1 MTVSIAGTGRRCF
14 ADVTAL
20 DTRGPGTFAAEIDP
34 EWTIAGK
41 PNGGYLLAVL
51 GRAAART
58 ADHHQVLAASAHY
71 LRSPNPGPVTVA
83 AEVLRAGRSAS
94 QVRAWMGQDGRP
106 CVEALITV
114 SNLPPDTRPYWEGG
128 MPHMS
133 EVPVEECLRLQPVLP
148 DGNRVALL
156 EQIDVR
162 LEPDTLGFTRG
173 MPSGRGEL
181 RGWLALPGDDSFDS
195 TSLLFALDS
204 LPPASFD
211 IEYSG
216 WVPTLELTGYIRGI
230 PAPGPLRVLQ
240 RAQLIAA
247 GHLDE
252 ACFVW
257 DSHGHLVA
265 QGTQLAGIRAGRS
278 AEAASH

>member
-1 MTVSIAGTGRRCF
+1 
-14 ADVTAL
+14 
-20 DTRGPGTFAAEIDP
+20 
-34 EWTIAGK
+34 
-41 PNGGYLLAVL
+41 
-51 GRAAART
+51 
-58 ADHHQVLAASAHY
+58 
-71 LRSPNPGPVTVA
+71 
-83 AEVLRAGRSAS
+83 
-94 QVRAWMGQDGRP
+94 
-106 CVEALITV
+106 
-114 SNLPPDTRPYWEGG
+114 
-128 MPHMS
+128 MS

-181 RGWLALPGDDSFDS
+181 RGWLALPGDDSFDP
-195 TSLLFALDS
+195 TSLLFALDA
-204 LPPASFD
+204 LPPASFE

-216 WVPTLELTGYIRGI
+216 WVPTLELTGYIRAI
-230 PAPGPLRVLQ
+230 PTPGPLRVLQ

-252 ACFVW
+252 TCFVW

-265 QGTQLAGIRAGRS
+265 QGTQLAGIRVG
-278 AEAASH
+278 